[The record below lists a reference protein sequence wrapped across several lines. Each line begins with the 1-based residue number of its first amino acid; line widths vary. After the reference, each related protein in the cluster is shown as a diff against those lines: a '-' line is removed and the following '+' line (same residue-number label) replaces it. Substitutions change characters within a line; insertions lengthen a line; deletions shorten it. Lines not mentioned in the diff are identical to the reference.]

1 MRLISALLLATLCTV
16 LTGCGAA
23 GFLRYGLTQAH
34 PGSLRRG
41 APAPDVLLYE
51 LDGSEVFLGDH
62 FGREP
67 LVLVFGSF
75 T

>member
-1 MRLISALLLATLCTV
+1 MRLPHALLLATLCASV
-16 LTGCGAA
+16 AGCGAA

-34 PGSLRRG
+34 PGSLGRG

-51 LDGSEVFLGDH
+51 LDGGEVFLGDH